1 MVGYL
6 NFSNSLI
13 KDSHY
18 DIEEL
23 TPKTKKSDGVICR
36 ICGKGIWI
44 PANPDFEINHGFTC
58 SNCGTH
64 ANFDFSDVIIE

>member
-1 MVGYL
+1 MK
-6 NFSNSLI
+6 FSNSLI

-18 DIEEL
+18 DIDEL

-36 ICGKGIWI
+36 NCGKGIWI

-64 ANFDFSDVIIE
+64 ANFDFSDVVIE